1 MPLVLRRPQATNRL
15 IQNLKFKIFKMI
27 ARKQLNIGL
36 FGFGCVGKGLYD
48 VLAHTAG
55 LKANIKK
62 ICVKQANKKREILQ
76 QHFTLDRY
84 ELLDDDSINVI
95 VELIDDADAAFEI
108 VSYALRKGKAVV
120 SANKK
125 MIAEHFDELRELQKQ
140 YDVPFL
146 YEGAACASIP
156 VIRNFEEYYD
166 NDLLTSVEGIV
177 NGSTNY
183 ILTKLYEEGKPYAD
197 VLKEA
202 QLLGFAESNPAL
214 DVEAYDPRYK
224 LSLLAAHAFGNF
236 VSPELIFKYGI
247 NSIGEADIQYAK
259 EKGYKVKLVAHA
271 LKNRNELGLWVIPQ
285 FIPQG
290 HNLYHIDREYNGVS
304 VEGVFSDKQ
313 FFSGKGAGSY
323 PTASAVL
330 SDISALT
337 YDYRYEYKK
346 LNQKLK
352 LDYTNDIELKLYC
365 RYPTGTQQ
373 SDLPF
378 ISIEQSFASEELKY
392 VIGTAR
398 LSDLANSFLLDNE
411 GVFLAQVGERVEF
424 PVSVNRKEVV
434 EEGVLIFS

>member
-1 MPLVLRRPQATNRL
+1 MT
-15 IQNLKFKIFKMI
+15 
-27 ARKQLNIGL
+27 ARKELNIGL

-48 VLAHTAG
+48 VLAHTTG
-55 LKANIKK
+55 LKANIKR
-62 ICVKQANKKREILQ
+62 ICVKHADKPREIAQ
-76 QHFTLDRY
+76 EHFTVDRY
-84 ELLDDDSINVI
+84 QLLDDESINVI

-166 NDLLTSVEGIV
+166 NDLLASVEGIV

-183 ILTKLYEEGKPYAD
+183 ILTRLYEEGKPYAD

-202 QLLGFAESNPAL
+202 QQLGFAESNPAL

-224 LSLLAAHAFGNF
+224 LSLLATHAFGNF

-247 NSIGEADIQYAK
+247 NSISEADIQYAK

-271 LKNRNELGLWVIPQ
+271 LKNKNELGLWVIPQ

-346 LNQKLK
+346 LNQALK
-352 LDYTNDIELKLYC
+352 LDFTNDIELKLYC
-365 RYPTGTQQ
+365 RYPAGVLL

-378 ISIEQSFASEELKY
+378 SSIEQSFASEELRY
-392 VIGTAR
+392 VIGTVK
-398 LSDLANSFLLDNE
+398 LSDLANSFLLHNDE
-411 GVFLAQVGERVEF
+411 VFLAQLGEKVSFLTDEYRRRVVGE
-424 PVSVNRKEVV
+424 EV
-434 EEGVLIFS
+434 LTL

>member
-1 MPLVLRRPQATNRL
+1 MS
-15 IQNLKFKIFKMI
+15 
-27 ARKQLNIGL
+27 ARKELNIGL

-62 ICVKQANKKREILQ
+62 ICVKHPDKPREIPQ
-76 QHFTLDRY
+76 KHFTFDKY

-140 YDVPFL
+140 YNVPFL

-183 ILTKLYEEGKPYAD
+183 ILTKLYEEGKPYTD

-202 QLLGFAESNPAL
+202 QQLGFAESNPAL
-214 DVEAYDPRYK
+214 DVEAFDPRYK
-224 LSLLAAHAFGNF
+224 LSILAAHAFGNF
-236 VSPELIFKYGI
+236 ITPGQIFKYGI
-247 NSIGEADIQYAK
+247 NTIAEPDIQYAK
-259 EKGYKVKLVAHA
+259 EKGYKIKLVAHA

-285 FIPQG
+285 FIPHG

-352 LDYTNDIELKLYC
+352 PDYTNDIELKLYC
-365 RYPTGTQQ
+365 RYPKGVLP

-392 VIGTAR
+392 IIGTVR
-398 LSDLANSFLLDNE
+398 LSELGNSFLLDNDQ
-411 GVFLAQVGERVEF
+411 VFLAQVGEKVAFATTDAKAELT
-424 PVSVNRKEVV
+424 EQ
-434 EEGVLIFS
+434 ELVLS